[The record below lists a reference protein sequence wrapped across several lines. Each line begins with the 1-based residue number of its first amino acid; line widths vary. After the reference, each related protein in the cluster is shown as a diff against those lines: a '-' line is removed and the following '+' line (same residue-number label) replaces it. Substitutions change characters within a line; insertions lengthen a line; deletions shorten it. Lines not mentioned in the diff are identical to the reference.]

1 VAAGSEGV
9 EAIEEGGE
17 EGRRVDA
24 DVQATLSLT
33 EQRGGGEEGEDAE
46 GEITQADLE
55 AAAEPTEE
63 EV

>member
-1 VAAGSEGV
+1 MAAGSEGV
-9 EAIEEGGE
+9 EAI
-17 EGRRVDA
+17 
-24 DVQATLSLT
+24 
-33 EQRGGGEEGEDAE
+33 EEGEDAE